1 MDLFVYCVCCKVAF
15 VCLFVCC
22 NCVYCMNK
30 EEEQEDVVYDNAAKN
45 EKQVSID
52 GGDKKLATQV
62 SGETNEMLVEIRSVG
77 LLSTAASTMI
87 GEGRSYKCQKTAA
100 PALQP
105 KALFSYCSTIYI
117 DATFGS

>member
-1 MDLFVYCVCCKVAF
+1 MAVTKSWQPKYLV
-15 VCLFVCC
+15 
-22 NCVYCMNK
+22 
-30 EEEQEDVVYDNAAKN
+30 
-45 EKQVSID
+45 KQTRYW
-52 GGDKKLATQV
+52 L
-62 SGETNEMLVEIRSVG
+62 EIRSVG

-117 DATFGS
+117 DATFGG